1 MDDDAVDRTEDQ
13 RLREILERSRNV
25 AVVGISDRPDRPSN
39 YVARYLASVGYCI
52 FPVNPNL
59 QSWNG
64 LPAYATVREI
74 GEPIDLVDIFRKA
87 PNVPPVVDDAIAA
100 GARTVWMQLGI
111 VNEEAE
117 QQAKN
122 AGLDVVMNRCALV
135 EHKRLLA
142 GRT

>member
-1 MDDDAVDRTEDQ
+1 MTIDRAEDQ
-13 RLREILERSRNV
+13 RLREILARSRNV
-25 AVVGISDRPDRPSN
+25 AVVGISDRPERPSN
-39 YVARYLASVGYCI
+39 HVARYLASVGYCI

-74 GEPIDLVDIFRKA
+74 GEPIDLVEIFRKA

>member
-1 MDDDAVDRTEDQ
+1 MTIDRSEDQ

-64 LPAYATVREI
+64 LPAYPTVREI
-74 GEPIDLVDIFRKA
+74 DERIDLVDIFRKA
-87 PNVPPVVDDAIAA
+87 PNVPTVVDDAIAA

-117 QQAKN
+117 QQARN

>member
-1 MDDDAVDRTEDQ
+1 MNIDRAEDQ
-13 RLREILERSRNV
+13 RLREILARSRNV
-25 AVVGISDRPDRPSN
+25 AVVGISDRPERPSN

>member
-1 MDDDAVDRTEDQ
+1 MTIDRDEDQ
-13 RLREILERSRNV
+13 RLREILARSRNV
-25 AVVGISDRPDRPSN
+25 AVVGISDRPERPSN

-135 EHKRLLA
+135 EHRRLLA